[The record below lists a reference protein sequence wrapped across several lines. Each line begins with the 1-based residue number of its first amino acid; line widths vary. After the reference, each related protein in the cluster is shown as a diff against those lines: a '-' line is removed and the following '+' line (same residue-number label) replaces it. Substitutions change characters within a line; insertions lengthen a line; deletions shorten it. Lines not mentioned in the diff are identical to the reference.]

1 MILVG
6 LVGESPHD
14 TTAVANLLRKKYPGL
29 VSFVTLTPD
38 IRGGML
44 EDQPTKH
51 ILRKQYQKHSPSIVV
66 FIRDLDSLE
75 GNSSQFDLRKKYY
88 TEFRSIVDK
97 QSVYLL
103 NIYAL
108 EALLLAD
115 IDAFNQHYNTSV
127 VYSGDPMHLEKPE
140 VFLKEQS
147 QYKYKESHTPELF
160 QKLDFNKLRNVRYFE
175 RFINEFETALK
186 SA

>member
-14 TTAVANLLRKKYPGL
+14 TMAVANLLGNKYPGF
-29 VSFVTLTPD
+29 VSFITLTPD

-51 ILRKQYQKHSPSIVV
+51 ILRKQYQKHQPTIVI
-66 FIRDLDSLE
+66 FIRDLDGLE
-75 GNSSQFDLRKKYY
+75 KNNTQLDQRKKYY
-88 TEFRSIVDK
+88 AEFRSIVDK
-97 QSVYLL
+97 QSLYLL

-115 IDAFNQHYNTSV
+115 IETFNQHYSTSV
-127 VYSGDPMHLEKPE
+127 DYAGDPMHMEKPE

-175 RFINEFETALK
+175 RFINEFETALQ